1 MTENQRLKLLM
12 DLLNFKT
19 QKAFADALNIQP
31 GSLSDIMRGKDGLRV
46 SNAIK
51 DKLELKFDVNLTWL
65 ENGTGEPFFKK
76 KPGVSE
82 SKEGVPYF
90 DMSLSDAKDLL
101 VEEQRAEYLVN
112 YLPFND
118 CTAYLPVYGDS
129 MYPKYAAGEIIA
141 IKEITNY
148 EILQW
153 GEAYVV
159 MTDADSN
166 SLRTIKLIFQHADN
180 TKLILR
186 SSNPNFKGETV
197 IRKKNI
203 QALYIIKGKITRNV
217 I

>member
-1 MTENQRLKLLM
+1 MELLY
-12 DLLNFKT
+12 FKT
-19 QKAFADALNIQP
+19 QKDFAAALNIQQ
-31 GSLSDIMRGKDGLRV
+31 GSLSDILRGRVHV

-51 DKLELKFDVNLTWL
+51 DRLEMKFDVNLTWL
-65 ENGTGEPFFKK
+65 EDGIGEPFFKK
-76 KPGVSE
+76 RPAVGE
-82 SKEGVPYF
+82 SREGVPYF
-90 DMSLSDAKDLL
+90 DMSLSDAKEHM
-101 VEEQRAEYLVN
+101 VEEHRAEYLVN

-129 MYPKYAAGEIIA
+129 MYPQYAAGEIIA

-159 MTDADSN
+159 MTDEDSN
-166 SLRTIKLIFQHADN
+166 SLRTIKLIFQHADD

-186 SSNPNFKGETV
+186 SSNPNFNGDTV
-197 IRKKNI
+197 ISKKNI
-203 QALYIIKGKITRNV
+203 LSLYIIKGKITRNV

>member
-1 MTENQRLKLLM
+1 MNENQRLKSLM
-12 DLLNFKT
+12 DLLYFKT
-19 QKAFADALNIQP
+19 QKDFATALNIKQ
-31 GSLSDIMRGKDGLRV
+31 GSLSDILRERVNV

-76 KPGVSE
+76 KRAVGE

-186 SSNPNFKGETV
+186 SSNPNFKGDTV

>member
-1 MTENQRLKLLM
+1 MNENQRLKRLMELLH
-12 DLLNFKT
+12 FKT
-19 QKAFADALNIQP
+19 QKDFAAALNIQQ
-31 GSLSDIMRGKDGLRV
+31 GSLSDILRGRVNV
-46 SNAIK
+46 SNAIR
-51 DKLELKFDVNLTWL
+51 DRLEMKFDVNLTWL
-65 ENGTGEPFFKK
+65 EDGIGEPFFKK
-76 KPGVSE
+76 KPAVGE

-90 DMSLSDAKDLL
+90 DLSLSDANEHI
-101 VEEQRAEYLVN
+101 VEEHRAEYLVN

-159 MTDADSN
+159 MTDEDSN
-166 SLRTIKLIFQHADN
+166 SLRTIKLIFQHADD

-186 SSNPNFKGETV
+186 SSNPDFNGDTV
-197 IRKKNI
+197 ISKKNI
-203 QALYIIKGKITRNV
+203 QSLYIIKGKITRNV

>member
-19 QKAFADALNIQP
+19 QKAFADALNIQA
-31 GSLSDIMRGKDGLRV
+31 GSLSDIMRGKDGLGV

-76 KPGVSE
+76 KPGVNE

-166 SLRTIKLIFQHADN
+166 SLRTIKLIFQHTDN

-186 SSNPNFKGETV
+186 SSNPNFKGDTV

-203 QALYIIKGKITRNV
+203 QALYIIKGKITRN
-217 I
+217 II

>member
-1 MTENQRLKLLM
+1 MNENQRLKRLMELLH
-12 DLLNFKT
+12 FKT
-19 QKAFADALNIQP
+19 QKDFAAALNIQQ
-31 GSLSDIMRGKDGLRV
+31 GSLSDILRERVNV

-51 DKLELKFDVNLTWL
+51 DKLEMKFDVNLTWL
-65 ENGTGEPFFKK
+65 EDGIGEPFFKK
-76 KPGVSE
+76 KPAVGE

-90 DMSLSDAKDLL
+90 DMSLSDAKEHI
-101 VEEQRAEYLVN
+101 VEEHRAEYLVN

-159 MTDADSN
+159 MTDEDSN
-166 SLRTIKLIFQHADN
+166 SLRTIKLIFQHADDS
-180 TKLILR
+180 KLILR
-186 SSNPNFKGETV
+186 SSNPNFNGDTV
-197 IRKKNI
+197 ISKKNI
-203 QALYIIKGKITRNV
+203 QSLYIIKGKITRNV

>member
-1 MTENQRLKLLM
+1 MNENQRLKTLM
-12 DLLNFKT
+12 DLLGFRT
-19 QKAFADALNIQP
+19 QKDFAAALNIKQ
-31 GSLSDIMRGKDGLRV
+31 GSLSDILRERIHV

-51 DKLELKFDVNLTWL
+51 DKLELKFDVNKAWL

-76 KPGVSE
+76 NPGGGIP
-82 SKEGVPYF
+82 KEGVPYF
-90 DMSLSDAKDLL
+90 DMSLSDIKDFI
-101 VEEQRAEYLVN
+101 VEEEKAEYLVN

-141 IKEITNY
+141 VKEITNL

-159 MTDADSN
+159 MTDEYSN
-166 SLRTIKLIFQHADN
+166 SLRTIKLIFQHRDN

-186 SSNPNFKGETV
+186 SSNPNFKGDTV
-197 IRKKNI
+197 ISKKNI
-203 QALYIIKGKITRNV
+203 QSLYIIKGKITRNV

>member
-1 MTENQRLKLLM
+1 MELLH
-12 DLLNFKT
+12 FKT
-19 QKAFADALNIQP
+19 QKDFAAALNIQQ
-31 GSLSDIMRGKDGLRV
+31 GSLSDILRERVNV

-51 DKLELKFDVNLTWL
+51 DRLEMRFDVNLTWL
-65 ENGTGEPFFKK
+65 ENGIGEPFFKK
-76 KPGVSE
+76 RPAVGE

-90 DMSLSDAKDLL
+90 DMSLSDAKEHI

-129 MYPKYAAGEIIA
+129 MSPQYAAGEIIA

-159 MTDADSN
+159 MTDEDSN
-166 SLRTIKLIFQHADN
+166 SLRTIKLIFQHADD

-186 SSNPNFKGETV
+186 SSNPNFSGDTV
-197 IRKKNI
+197 ISKKNI
-203 QALYIIKGKITRNV
+203 LSLYIIKGKITRNV